1 MAQLWCRHT
10 WDTVTNCYIATTTG
24 RHYEKSDILDIY
36 QTISQLI
43 KINGSISRR
52 LEKILVSVG
61 GAVTA
66 CMTAVT
72 ACECRRS
79 CGSCVT
85 LQMSALN

>member
-1 MAQLWCRHT
+1 MAQLRCRHT

-36 QTISQLI
+36 QTISQVI

-52 LEKILVSVG
+52 LVKIFASVG

-72 ACECRRS
+72 AC
-79 CGSCVT
+79 
-85 LQMSALN
+85 